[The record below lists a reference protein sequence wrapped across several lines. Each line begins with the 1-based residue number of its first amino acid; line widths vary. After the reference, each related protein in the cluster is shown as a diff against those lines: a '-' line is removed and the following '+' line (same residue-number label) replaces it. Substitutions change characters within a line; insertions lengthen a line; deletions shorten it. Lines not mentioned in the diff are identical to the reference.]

1 LYVAATRARDHLVVS
16 LHHSAKGT
24 SGKSAAAVLWNASHE
39 SAAGWWRAASIG
51 DQLALPVDVPSSGF
65 VPMASDERD
74 RWRRDQEA
82 LLTSAERRRV
92 WAATAIASEVAAESA
107 ADDGAPVETRDTD
120 DSGEPVEARDA
131 GDDEPAAPPRP
142 LHRGGTAL
150 GRAVH
155 AVLQTVDLDD
165 PREIAGLAR
174 VHAAVE
180 GFAMPADVTEVERR
194 AAGALESA
202 VVREARA
209 VPRHK
214 RWREVYVA
222 APADGGLAGEQI
234 VEGYIDLLFEDAG
247 GDLVVVDY
255 KTDRAASAEEA
266 AAVAERYRLQAAA
279 YAFALGAAL
288 HRRVARA
295 VLVFC
300 GRDGAIDHDIADLDR
315 AVEEVR
321 AVVAARV

>member
-1 LYVAATRARDHLVVS
+1 MDA
-16 LHHSAKGT
+16 
-24 SGKSAAAVLWNASHE
+24 
-39 SAAGWWRAASIG
+39 
-51 DQLALPVDVPSSGF
+51 
-65 VPMASDERD
+65 DERD
-74 RWRRDQEA
+74 RWLRDRQA
-82 LLTSAERRRV
+82 LLTASEDRRV
-92 WAATAIASEVAAESA
+92 WAATAIAGTVAAENVGDEGDNA
-107 ADDGAPVETRDTD
+107 GDEAGDD
-120 DSGEPVEARDA
+120 GEPVEARDA

-155 AVLQTVDLDD
+155 AVLQTVDFDD
-165 PREIAGLAR
+165 PTGLAGLAR
-174 VHAAVE
+174 LHAAVE

-222 APADGGLAGEQI
+222 APVEGGVGGDQI
-234 VEGYIDLLFEDAG
+234 VEGYVDLLFEDTG

-288 HRRVARA
+288 HRRVGRA

-300 GRDGAIDHDIADLDR
+300 SRDGAVEHEIVDLDR
-315 AVEEVR
+315 AVEEVQ
-321 AVVAARV
+321 AVVAAPV

>member
-1 LYVAATRARDHLVVS
+1 
-16 LHHSAKGT
+16 
-24 SGKSAAAVLWNASHE
+24 
-39 SAAGWWRAASIG
+39 
-51 DQLALPVDVPSSGF
+51 
-65 VPMASDERD
+65 M
-74 RWRRDQEA
+74 
-82 LLTSAERRRV
+82 
-92 WAATAIASEVAAESA
+92 WAATAIAGKVAAESVGEHG
-107 ADDGAPVETRDTD
+107 DDAGD
-120 DSGEPVEARDA
+120 DGEPVEARDA

-155 AVLQTVDLDD
+155 AVLQTVDFDD
-165 PREIAGLAR
+165 PSELAGLAR
-174 VHAAVE
+174 LHAAVE
-180 GFAMPADVTEVERR
+180 GLAMPADVAEVERR

-222 APADGGLAGEQI
+222 APVDGGVGGEQI

-255 KTDRAASAEEA
+255 KTDRAGSAEEA

-288 HRRVARA
+288 HRRVGRA

-300 GRDGAIDHDIADLDR
+300 GRDGAVEHDIADLDR
-315 AVEEVR
+315 AVEEVQ
-321 AVVAARV
+321 AVVAAPV